1 MNSKLTQHLLGREYN
16 SNIIFLILALFMYAV
31 LATLVIVHSLFSLCL
46 VSGNSM
52 NPTLQDGQYVT
63 LYNNFTAERGDVIVF
78 ESEVRNEPLI
88 KRVVATAG
96 DTVEL
101 RRTGDGYVDLYVN
114 GEYVRE
120 DYIKER
126 MRDYSDSVP
135 LMLYPDVVVT
145 VPEGHL
151 FVLGDNRNNST
162 DSRYSTVGF
171 VDEDSVLGELAAIVP
186 PGNITE
192 FFVRLFMGGF

>member
-1 MNSKLTQHLLGREYN
+1 M
-16 SNIIFLILALFMYAV
+16 
-31 LATLVIVHSLFSLCL
+31 
-46 VSGNSM
+46 
-52 NPTLQDGQYVT
+52 QDGQYVT
-63 LYNNFTAERGDVIVF
+63 LYNNFTAERGDIIVF
-78 ESEVRNEPLI
+78 QSDVRTEPLI
-88 KRVVATAG
+88 KRVVATEG

-101 RRTGDGYVDLYVN
+101 RRTGDGYLDLYVN

-126 MRDYSDSVP
+126 MKDYSRSAP

-162 DSRYSTVGF
+162 DSRFSTVGF
-171 VDEDSVLGELAAIVP
+171 VAEESVLGKLAAIVP
-186 PGNITE
+186 PDNITE

>member
-31 LATLVIVHSLFSLCL
+31 IATLVIVHSLFSLGL

-101 RRTGDGYVDLYVN
+101 RRT
-114 GEYVRE
+114 
-120 DYIKER
+120 
-126 MRDYSDSVP
+126 
-135 LMLYPDVVVT
+135 
-145 VPEGHL
+145 
-151 FVLGDNRNNST
+151 
-162 DSRYSTVGF
+162 
-171 VDEDSVLGELAAIVP
+171 
-186 PGNITE
+186 
-192 FFVRLFMGGF
+192 